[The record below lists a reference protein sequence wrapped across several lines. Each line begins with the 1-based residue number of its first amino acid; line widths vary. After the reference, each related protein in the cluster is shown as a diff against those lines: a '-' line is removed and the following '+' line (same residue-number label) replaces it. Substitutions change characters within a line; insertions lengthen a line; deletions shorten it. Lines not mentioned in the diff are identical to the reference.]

1 MNKQKLLALVSVLA
15 LLTGCG
21 AASEETEAA
30 TLTEATAAPTVQTT
44 EATEPPTEETAEE
57 TTEPALVL
65 DPGPDVFING
75 ISLGGTA
82 RDGDTVY
89 VSANVFCVAVGGT
102 LNEDG
107 TASFTNGDDLYTFS
121 PDNSHMTRNSKA
133 VVLLSPVLKYQ
144 DQAYLPLEE
153 ICEFAELSVY
163 IDEQYDDYYCTSA
176 AWPREVP
183 EGYDVPVFMYHAV
196 SNDIWGIEELFVM
209 PERLEEQL
217 KYLTEN
223 GYDPIFF
230 EDLYHVE
237 DYDKPVILTFD
248 DGYEDNY
255 TELFPLLK
263 KYNVKATIFIIT
275 GYMNQ
280 PKYLTDQQIL
290 EMADSGLVSIQ
301 SHTFSHPDLDELSL
315 EEQTAQ
321 LVDSKL
327 HVTRLTHREPYVLC
341 YPTGKYDS
349 NTLTALEGVYAFG
362 IKMKGGLYDTSD
374 DPFLVNRYY
383 VARED
388 TIYWFKATLEDIFD

>member
-1 MNKQKLLALVSVLA
+1 MKKLIP
-15 LLTGCG
+15 LLLILTLLLGCN
-21 AASEETEAA
+21 AAPEETQD
-30 TLTEATAAPTVQTT
+30 TAPTQTT
-44 EATEPPTEETAEE
+44 PPTTETTQPAETTAPPTEES
-57 TTEPALVL
+57 TEPPLVL
-65 DPGPDVFING
+65 APGPNVFVNG
-75 ISLGGTA
+75 IQLGGTA
-82 RDGDTVY
+82 RDGETVY
-89 VSANVFCVAVGGT
+89 VSANVFCPAMGGT
-102 LNEDG
+102 LNPDG
-107 TASFTNGDDLYTFS
+107 TASFTVGEDTYTFS
-121 PDNSHMTRNSKA
+121 PDYSHMMRGSKA
-133 VVLLSPVLKYQ
+133 LVLLSPVLNYQ
-144 DQAYLPLEE
+144 DQAYIPLEE

-163 IDEQYDDYYCTSA
+163 TDPEYDDYYCTSA
-176 AWPREVP
+176 AWPRQVP

-196 SNDIWGIEELFVM
+196 SNDTWGIDELFVM

-255 TELFPLLK
+255 TNLFPLLQ

-275 GYMNQ
+275 GYVNQ
-280 PKYLTDQQIL
+280 PLYLTDQQIL
-290 EMADSGLVSIQ
+290 EMANSGLVSIQ

-315 EEQTAQ
+315 EQQTSE

-327 HVTRLTHREPYVLC
+327 HVTRLTKREPYVLC

-349 NTLTALEGVYAFG
+349 NTLSALEGVYEFG

-374 DPFLVNRYY
+374 DPFLVSRYY
-383 VARED
+383 VARQD